1 MFQRASECQQKVHE
15 RRTRGKACGIRR
27 NSIKQVGSGNRRN
40 TRWKNEERRE
50 RKRKKGSEERKR
62 ERKREKRKKGGR
74 EKKGVVGETS
84 AFVAGRFIING
95 LVFLISQHGQVEHR
109 VAKNNLRLCV
119 EKATE
124 STEFFEKLEGGK
136 MEKKKEEKR
145 KIYIHIHRE
154 RK

>member
-1 MFQRASECQQKVHE
+1 MEERGEEGKKEKKGE
-15 RRTRGKACGIRR
+15 RRK
-27 NSIKQVGSGNRRN
+27 K
-40 TRWKNEERRE
+40 E
-50 RKRKKGSEERKR
+50 RKKKE
-62 ERKREKRKKGGR
+62 KREKREGEK
-74 EKKGVVGETS
+74 KKGVVGETS

>member
-1 MFQRASECQQKVHE
+1 M
-15 RRTRGKACGIRR
+15 
-27 NSIKQVGSGNRRN
+27 
-40 TRWKNEERRE
+40 
-50 RKRKKGSEERKR
+50 
-62 ERKREKRKKGGR
+62 
-74 EKKGVVGETS
+74 VGETS

>member
-1 MFQRASECQQKVHE
+1 MFQRAAERQQKVHE

-27 NSIKQVGSGNRRN
+27 NSIKQVGVDRETEG
-40 TRWKNEERRE
+40 TRDGKTRRE
-50 RKRKKGSEERKR
+50 RKRKKREGEER
-62 ERKREKRKKGGR
+62 EKGGGG
-74 EKKGVVGETS
+74 KGVVDETS

-124 STEFFEKLEGGK
+124 STEFFEGGK
-136 MEKKKEEKR
+136 KGKEKR
-145 KIYIHIHRE
+145 KKKYIYIQSVNTIE
-154 RK
+154 RKVIYIEINRE

>member
-1 MFQRASECQQKVHE
+1 MDRETE
-15 RRTRGKACGIRR
+15 GTRDGRTRRGGK
-27 NSIKQVGSGNRRN
+27 
-40 TRWKNEERRE
+40 EREKRGAKKERE
-50 RKRKKGSEERKR
+50 KEKE
-62 ERKREKRKKGGR
+62 KREKRR

-154 RK
+154 CK

>member
-1 MFQRASECQQKVHE
+1 MEERGEEGKKEKKGE
-15 RRTRGKACGIRR
+15 RRK
-27 NSIKQVGSGNRRN
+27 K
-40 TRWKNEERRE
+40 ERKKKRKEKKGRE
-50 RKRKKGSEERKR
+50 RKKR
-62 ERKREKRKKGGR
+62 SG
-74 EKKGVVGETS
+74 GETS